1 MVNATD
7 IPFAVA
13 GKDIILMDDVL
24 YTGRTIRA
32 ALDALFDH
40 GRPARVQLLVLIDR
54 GHRELPIEAQLR
66 RPHGADHR
74 QRNHRSEVSGN
85 RRHGKGAAGGE
96 GRRREPEM
104 RCGRP
109 AGHRNLTRDEI
120 QAILDRARDF
130 QPRGDHS
137 FRKLDLLRGR
147 MVVNLFFEASTRTRT
162 SFEIAAKRLG
172 ADAVSITAQASSVSK
187 GESLVDTLNTL
198 AAMRPDAI
206 IMRHAASGA
215 PHFLQR
221 HLETPIINAGDGTHE
236 HPTQALLDART
247 ILDRGAA
254 LEGLRVAIIGDIAHS
269 RVARSNVYLL
279 SKFGAEIVLCG
290 PASLLPREL
299 EQIAP
304 GVTLTT
310 DMNEAIRDADVIM
323 MLRVQ
328 LERQHEAAF
337 PASEYFQFYGLRLEH
352 LRLAKPDVIVMH
364 PGPINRG
371 REISS
376 EVADSQRSVILNQV
390 ENGIAVRMA
399 VLERVLTGRDH
410 AGAAH

>member
-1 MVNATD
+1 M
-7 IPFAVA
+7 PR
-13 GKDIILMDDVL
+13 G
-24 YTGRTIRA
+24 
-32 ALDALFDH
+32 
-40 GRPARVQLLVLIDR
+40 LL
-54 GHRELPIEAQLR
+54 GIE
-66 RPHGADHR
+66 P
-74 QRNHRSEVSGN
+74 
-85 RRHGKGAAGGE
+85 
-96 GRRREPEM
+96 
-104 RCGRP
+104 
-109 AGHRNLTRDEI
+109 LTRAEI
-120 QAILDRARDF
+120 QAILDRAREF
-130 QPRGDHS
+130 RPVAEQS
-137 FRKLDLLRGR
+137 WRKLDVLQGR

-206 IMRHAASGA
+206 IMRHSASGA

-221 HLETPIINAGDGTHE
+221 YLETPIINAGDGTHE

-247 ILDRGAA
+247 MLDHGAR

-279 SKFGAEIVLCG
+279 SKFGADIVLCG
-290 PASLLPREL
+290 PSSLLPKEL
-299 EQIAP
+299 KEIAP

-310 DMNEAIRDADVIM
+310 NMNEAIADAAVIM

-328 LERQHEAAF
+328 LERQHEAPF
-337 PASEYFQFYGLRLEH
+337 PASEYFQLYGLRPEH
-352 LRLAKPDVIVMH
+352 LKRARPDVLVMH

-376 EVADSQRSVILNQV
+376 EVADSQQSVILNQV
-390 ENGIAVRMA
+390 ENGIVVRMA
-399 VLERVLTGRDH
+399 VLEKVLGGKN
-410 AGAAH
+410 AEAAA

>member
-1 MVNATD
+1 M
-7 IPFAVA
+7 PR
-13 GKDIILMDDVL
+13 G
-24 YTGRTIRA
+24 
-32 ALDALFDH
+32 
-40 GRPARVQLLVLIDR
+40 LLGIE
-54 GHRELPIEAQLR
+54 EL
-66 RPHGADHR
+66 
-74 QRNHRSEVSGN
+74 S
-85 RRHGKGAAGGE
+85 
-96 GRRREPEM
+96 
-104 RCGRP
+104 
-109 AGHRNLTRDEI
+109 RDEI
-120 QAILDRARDF
+120 QTILDRARDF
-130 QPRGDHS
+130 QRPAEERPI
-137 FRKLDLLRGR
+137 RRDLLRGR

-172 ADAVSITAQASSVSK
+172 ADTVSITASGSSVSK

-198 AAMRPDAI
+198 AAMHPDAI

-247 ILDRGAA
+247 ILDHGAK

-279 SKFGAEIVLCG
+279 SKFGADIVLCG
-290 PASLLPREL
+290 PASLLPPEL
-299 EQIAP
+299 KQIAP

-310 DMNEAIRDADVIM
+310 DMHEAIRDADVIM

-352 LRLAKPDVIVMH
+352 LHLAKPDVNVMH

-390 ENGIAVRMA
+390 ENGISVRMA
-399 VLERVLTGRDH
+399 VLERVLGGERH

>member
-1 MVNATD
+1 MR
-7 IPFAVA
+7 A
-13 GKDIILMDDVL
+13 G
-24 YTGRTIRA
+24 
-32 ALDALFDH
+32 
-40 GRPARVQLLVLIDR
+40 LL
-54 GHRELPIEAQLR
+54 GIEA
-66 RPHGADHR
+66 
-74 QRNHRSEVSGN
+74 
-85 RRHGKGAAGGE
+85 
-96 GRRREPEM
+96 
-104 RCGRP
+104 
-109 AGHRNLTRDEI
+109 LTQGEI
-120 QAILDRARDF
+120 QTILDRARDF
-130 QPRGDHS
+130 QPKPEQG

-162 SFEIAAKRLG
+162 SFEIAAKCLG
-172 ADAVSITAQASSVSK
+172 ADSVSITAQASSVSK

-221 HLETPIINAGDGTHE
+221 HMETPIINAGDGTHE

-247 ILDRGAA
+247 ILDRGKA
-254 LEGLRVAIIGDIAHS
+254 LEKLRVAIIGDIQHS

-279 SKFGAEIVLCG
+279 SKFGAQVVLCG
-290 PASLLPREL
+290 PASLLPMEL
-299 EQIAP
+299 KQLAP

-310 DMNEAIRDADVIM
+310 DMKEAISEADVIM

-328 LERQHEAAF
+328 LERQNDAAF
-337 PASEYFQFYGLRLEH
+337 PAGEYFQFYGLRLEH
-352 LRLAKPDVIVMH
+352 LRLARPHAIVMH

-399 VLERVLTGRDH
+399 VLERVLCAV
-410 AGAAH
+410 AGH